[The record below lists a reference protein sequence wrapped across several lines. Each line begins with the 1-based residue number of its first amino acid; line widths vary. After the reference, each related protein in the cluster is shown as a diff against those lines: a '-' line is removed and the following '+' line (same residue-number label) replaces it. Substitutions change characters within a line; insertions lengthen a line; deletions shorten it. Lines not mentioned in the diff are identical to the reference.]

1 MTNKVDFA
9 TCALVSG
16 KFHGHTLLVILVIS
30 LCIHL
35 ANQGQVGGVF
45 FFGLFPP
52 LFSFFCCVLLL
63 LLLLFFLLNISLI
76 LYLVK
81 FIKFINH
88 VIHRGFYCS
97 RIQNL
102 RSRSCSLPNCFFGV
116 SIFHL
121 E

>member
-45 FFGLFPP
+45 FFLVFFPP

-63 LLLLFFLLNISLI
+63 FFLLNILLNTLS
-76 LYLVK
+76 
-81 FIKFINH
+81 
-88 VIHRGFYCS
+88 G
-97 RIQNL
+97 
-102 RSRSCSLPNCFFGV
+102 
-116 SIFHL
+116 
-121 E
+121 